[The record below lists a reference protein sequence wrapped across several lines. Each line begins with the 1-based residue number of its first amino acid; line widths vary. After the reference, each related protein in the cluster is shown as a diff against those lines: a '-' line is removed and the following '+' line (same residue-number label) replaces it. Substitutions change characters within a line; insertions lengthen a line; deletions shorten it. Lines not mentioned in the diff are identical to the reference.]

1 MTDLTKDFCYNN
13 SLHEKMTDCIISSM
27 CIISNKENIIL
38 RDKYILSKYMSILNS
53 LMVLTDISKEHILAL
68 VEDINSKNIAF
79 LNKNNMGEIFRK
91 FLEIAEHDYSVIL
104 NGDNI
109 NKILR
114 LVELCYNESNDLWK
128 KNNKI
133 MKSGYFKYFTNLSD
147 VELLALQK
155 KIK

>member
-79 LNKNNMGEIFRK
+79 LNKNNMGEIFRN
-91 FLEIAEHDYSVIL
+91 S
-104 NGDNI
+104 
-109 NKILR
+109 
-114 LVELCYNESNDLWK
+114 
-128 KNNKI
+128 
-133 MKSGYFKYFTNLSD
+133 
-147 VELLALQK
+147 
-155 KIK
+155 